1 MAWPVLQH
9 QGLVKD
15 EAQLCVWMLTDAQAL
30 GTMARATERK
40 GYKRVGGWWYAGTA
54 ASTG

>member
-1 MAWPVLQH
+1 MLQH

-30 GTMARATERK
+30 GTMARASERE